1 MSALGEARRL
11 FGQGRQA
18 DAVACVEAA
27 GDKGDG
33 EALPA
38 LRIGGCSGCTVPA
51 IRRVPNPCWP
61 EGWFDRLA
69 TGAAER

>member
-27 GDKGDG
+27 GAKGDG
-33 EALPA
+33 EAL
-38 LRIGGCSGCTVPA
+38 LA
-51 IRRVPNPCWP
+51 ICPISAGQRMV
-61 EGWFDRLA
+61 LA
-69 TGAAER
+69 NGSR